1 MPTWQSQVR
10 DCRSLESCWGEAQ
23 WTHIVMMSLPG
34 YHATC
39 TNQPAAVYFTA
50 YNHPLSSHW
59 ARASQLS
66 LSVWLWFILGH
77 WVSNKL
83 HPHPVSPAASS
94 RHHPYPATYHTL
106 PCQVDTFTW
115 GRSQNSAEHKI
126 RHLFWAQ
133 MPKFCNRSGVYP
145 FLGVGFN
152 VFSYNAWNLTY

>member
-1 MPTWQSQVR
+1 MAITRCFFSH
-10 DCRSLESCWGEAQ
+10 DCHHRLRPDLRLVSDYQLELSAHNLFYHRSAL
-23 WTHIVMMSLPG
+23 
-34 YHATC
+34 
-39 TNQPAAVYFTA
+39 
-50 YNHPLSSHW
+50 
-59 ARASQLS
+59 
-66 LSVWLWFILGH
+66 LWFILGH

-126 RHLFWAQ
+126 RHLFSAQ
-133 MPKFCNRSGVYP
+133 MPKFCNRSGLYP

-152 VFSYNAWNLTY
+152 LFSH

>member
-1 MPTWQSQVR
+1 
-10 DCRSLESCWGEAQ
+10 
-23 WTHIVMMSLPG
+23 MMSLPCC
-34 YHATC
+34 HATC

-133 MPKFCNRSGVYP
+133 MPKFCNRSGTYVPFFRCRIQSLFTLMGSSTNYRDYGCHVYLR
-145 FLGVGFN
+145 F
-152 VFSYNAWNLTY
+152 WNFC